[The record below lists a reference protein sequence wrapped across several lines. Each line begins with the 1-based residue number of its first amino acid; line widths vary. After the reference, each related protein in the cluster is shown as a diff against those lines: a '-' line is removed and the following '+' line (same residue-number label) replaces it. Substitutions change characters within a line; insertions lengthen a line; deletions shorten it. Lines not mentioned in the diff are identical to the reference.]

1 MADGIKFLKFLPR
14 LLLAASLAATTGLV
28 LGEEVKSASS
38 ADPTR
43 PPAAMLDPSPSNA
56 AEVSSG
62 LQTVIV
68 RKKGRS
74 LAVINGQT
82 VELGG
87 KVGDARLVKINESQ
101 VELQGPG
108 GKEIMR
114 LTPTVD
120 IKPHK
125 PQVQH
130 KAKAKAKAA
139 NAHKRGGGKAKRAPS
154 KSKSNHQR

>member
-1 MADGIKFLKFLPR
+1 M
-14 LLLAASLAATTGLV
+14 LLAAALTLATGLV
-28 LGEEVKSASS
+28 SGVDTQSASS
-38 ADPTR
+38 ADPMR
-43 PPAAMLDPSPSNA
+43 PPTALLESIPGDVTAA
-56 AEVSSG
+56 SSG

-68 RKKGRS
+68 RKRGKS

-87 KVGDARLVKINESQ
+87 KVGDARLVKIDESQ

-114 LTPTVD
+114 LTPSVAITPV
-120 IKPHK
+120 I
-125 PQVQH
+125 QH
-130 KAKAKAKAA
+130 KTKVA

-154 KSKSNHQR
+154 KSKSNHKH